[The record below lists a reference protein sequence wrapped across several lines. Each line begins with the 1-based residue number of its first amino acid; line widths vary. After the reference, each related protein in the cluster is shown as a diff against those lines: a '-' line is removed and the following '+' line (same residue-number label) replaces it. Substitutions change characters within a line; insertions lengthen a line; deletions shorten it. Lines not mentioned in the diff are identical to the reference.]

1 MGIQGEGGGD
11 TVRRRRGYRE
21 REEEEGYRER
31 ERGCELEGLM
41 GRSRNGEEA
50 GGCEA
55 REGKREDE

>member
-1 MGIQGEGGGD
+1 M
-11 TVRRRRGYRE
+11 RRRRGYRE